1 MSQTSTTAP
10 RAAYTHERGDI
21 RRQKLIDAAIELL
34 SQRDI
39 DEVSFVDI
47 ARHAK
52 VPAASAYHFYRNK
65 NDLLAALVAYY
76 HEEVNEFVLRP
87 FDSSAINKW
96 SDIIEQIIDRSV
108 EYFKDEQVA
117 RKLFYSGKAPP
128 EIKQLDRTGDKTI
141 GNNIQAVLARY
152 FVFPEI
158 PGSALVFFILVE
170 LIDTL
175 FTLSV
180 IEHEKITEEM
190 AEETK
195 RVTKAYLRTYLPDV
209 LIRK

>member
-1 MSQTSTTAP
+1 MSQTPTVTG

-47 ARHAK
+47 ARYAK

-65 NDLLAALVAYY
+65 NDLLASLVAYY
-76 HEEVNEFVLRP
+76 HEEVNEFVLREY
-87 FDSSAINKW
+87 DAKTINNW
-96 SDIIEQIIDRSV
+96 SDIIDQIITRAA
-108 EYFKDEQVA
+108 EYFKDKDVA

-128 EIKQLDRTGDKTI
+128 EIKLLDRTGDKEI
-141 GNNIQAVLARY
+141 GNNIEQVLDRH
-152 FVFPEI
+152 FVLPAI
-158 PGSALVFFILVE
+158 PDKNLVFFILVE
-170 LIDTL
+170 LIDTV

-180 IEHEKITEEM
+180 TEHGMISDKFL
-190 AEETK
+190 EETR
-195 RVTKAYLRTYLPDV
+195 RVCKAYLRTYLPDV
-209 LIRK
+209 LLRK